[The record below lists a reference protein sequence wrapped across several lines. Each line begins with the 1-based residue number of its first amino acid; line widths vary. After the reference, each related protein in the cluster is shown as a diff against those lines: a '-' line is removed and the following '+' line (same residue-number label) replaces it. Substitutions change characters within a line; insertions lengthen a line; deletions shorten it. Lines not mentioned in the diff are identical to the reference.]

1 LRRGANRCRDFC
13 IFHLQAPEQF
23 RLFLA
28 LSIPDKVKS
37 AIESAQSEMR
47 RIVPDRSVRW
57 TRREQYHLTLRF
69 LGNVSASQV
78 NPLIDVIRA
87 ACEPFAPLRLVAA
100 QMGFFPDRRAPRV
113 LWVGVKDLESR
124 LISLWSVLQSVT
136 QPFAGEP
143 AETDFTGHVTLARLN
158 RLPRVQTEDL
168 AETAGK
174 FENSIFGKW
183 TAEQVELM
191 RSELLPQ
198 GARHSLLAA
207 LPVSGNEPNREQLS

>member
-1 LRRGANRCRDFC
+1 
-13 IFHLQAPEQF
+13 LQAPEQF

-37 AIESAQSEMR
+37 AIDATQSELR
-47 RIVPDRSVRW
+47 RVVPDRAARW
-57 TRREQYHLTLRF
+57 TRREQFHLTLRF
-69 LGNVSASQV
+69 LGNVSASRV

-87 ACEPFAPLRLVAA
+87 ACEPFAPLRLVAG
-100 QMGFFPDRRAPRV
+100 QMGFFPDRRVPRV

-124 LISLWSVLQSVT
+124 LIPLWSGLQSAT

-158 RLPRVQTEDL
+158 RPRRVQIEEL
-168 AETAGK
+168 VKAAGK
-174 FENSIFGKW
+174 FENSVFGEW

-207 LPVSGNEPNREQLS
+207 LPLSAMNRTGSDYHE